1 MRDYECFSEESRIA
15 DLVLDPEAFPT
26 AVRLQREQRLGR
38 SMTSTLLRTRVS
50 RTTSTTAISTA
61 IRRPGRREIWA
72 PEGVTFIRAADSP
85 IRLPLLAV
93 ANEVSGTTTIYK
105 VVPVLRR

>member
-1 MRDYECFSEESRIA
+1 MDYVNNRNF
-15 DLVLDPEAFPT
+15 DGDPEAGT
-26 AVRLQREQRLGR
+26 AGDLG
-38 SMTSTLLRTRVS
+38 
-50 RTTSTTAISTA
+50 
-61 IRRPGRREIWA
+61 